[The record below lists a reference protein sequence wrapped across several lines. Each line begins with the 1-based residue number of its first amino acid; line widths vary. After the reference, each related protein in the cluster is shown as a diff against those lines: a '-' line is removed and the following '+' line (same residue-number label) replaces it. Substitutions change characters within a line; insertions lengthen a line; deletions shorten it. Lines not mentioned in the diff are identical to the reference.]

1 MKQDPT
7 ATRKCFWGKEH
18 TRLGGPT
25 PLMRH
30 QSERQGLTKPEE
42 ETGQP
47 EAQAA
52 APLPGPGELLR
63 LA

>member
-1 MKQDPT
+1 
-7 ATRKCFWGKEH
+7 
-18 TRLGGPT
+18 
-25 PLMRH
+25 MRQ
-30 QSERQGLTKPEE
+30 QSERQGLTMPEE
-42 ETGQP
+42 DTGQP